1 MEGKEMI
8 PLFSYGTLRSEKVQ
22 METFGRLLDV
32 KEATLP
38 RYKLGDVEIKDDEV
52 LRRSEEVIHPIAVYT
67 GDQLDEVEGSL
78 LRVTSEELALSDSYE
93 VDEYQRIL
101 ERLKSGE
108 LAWVYVER
116 YTRPNNI

>member
-1 MEGKEMI
+1 MI
-8 PLFSYGTLRSEKVQ
+8 QKFKSLQIPVLIFQT
-22 METFGRLLDV
+22 T
-32 KEATLP
+32 T
-38 RYKLGDVEIKDDEV
+38 V

-93 VDEYQRIL
+93 VDEYKRIL
-101 ERLKSGE
+101 ERLKSGD